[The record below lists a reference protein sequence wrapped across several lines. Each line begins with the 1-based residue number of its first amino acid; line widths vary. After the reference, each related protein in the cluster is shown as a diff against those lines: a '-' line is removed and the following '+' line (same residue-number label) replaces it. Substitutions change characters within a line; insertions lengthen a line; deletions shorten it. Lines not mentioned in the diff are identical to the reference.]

1 MDIKDLDFIVEGKD
15 VDLDLLRGVAL
26 GGKRSQELDLLIN
39 SQERD
44 HADYQSLALVT
55 SNLSVSEEASQ
66 ATFEALR
73 SHQERM
79 EARIGR
85 PVGIKTAALDLVE
98 NIELALK
105 IEDEVAQP
113 SYWQLEQMAYRDQL
127 TGLRN
132 FRFFSGRLPEEL
144 QRAKRYRHQLSLIML
159 DIDHFKKFNDTHGHQ
174 AGNVALQQLARVLE
188 ETVRETD
195 IVARYGGEEFAL
207 ILPETTKR
215 LAHELASRVRANV
228 EAAPVRLG
236 EHHHRITV
244 SVGLATFPRDSYTWQ
259 GLVECADKALYA
271 SKQGGRNR
279 VTIYIPD
286 TTVTFRYRPEPGE
299 HVDRVGV
306 VGSFNGWDV
315 LADPMNAQEDGT
327 FWTKV
332 GLIPGTY
339 EYKFVLNGERWIA
352 DPGAQEAISDGYWG
366 HNSILHVKG
375 KPSTP

>member
-1 MDIKDLDFIVEGKD
+1 MDIKDIDFAVEGRAL
-15 VDLDLLRGVAL
+15 DLDLLRGVAL
-26 GGKRSQELDLLIN
+26 GGKRSQELDLLVN

-44 HADYQSLALVT
+44 DADYQSLALLT
-55 SNLSVSEEASQ
+55 ANLSVSEESAQ
-66 ATFEALR
+66 TTFESLR

-79 EARIGR
+79 EARLGR
-85 PVGIKTAALDLVE
+85 AVGLKTAALDLVE

-105 IEDEVAQP
+105 IEDDVVQP

-132 FRFFSGRLPEEL
+132 FRFFSSRMPEEL
-144 QRAKRYRHQLSLIML
+144 QRAKRYRHQLSLVMF

-174 AGNVALQQLARVLE
+174 AGNVALQHLARVVD

-215 LAHELASRVRANV
+215 LAHEMASRVRANV
-228 EAAPVRLG
+228 ESNPVRLG

-244 SVGLATFPRDSYTWQ
+244 SAGVATFPRDAYTWQ
-259 GLVECADKALYA
+259 SLVECADKGLYL
-271 SKQGGRNR
+271 SKQAGRNR
-279 VTIYIPD
+279 VTVYAPD
-286 TTVTFRYRPEPGE
+286 STVIFRYRPDPGE
-299 HVDRVGV
+299 KVERCGV
-306 VGSFNGWDV
+306 VGTFNGWDV
-315 LADPMNAQEDGT
+315 QADPMNAQEDGS
-327 FWTKV
+327 FWVKV

-339 EYKFVLNGERWIA
+339 EYKFVLNQDKWIA
-352 DPGAQEAISDGYWG
+352 DPAAAEAISDGYWG

-375 KPSTP
+375 